1 MPNSLSGNILCVDD
15 DEDACKV
22 LSATL
27 PLLKF
32 TFAHSFASGLHLI
45 RSGIFDLYFL
55 DEFIPDASGLELCRE
70 IRKTDANTPVVM
82 LSPSGHLSDPDTAF
96 AAGASAYL
104 DMPGDFCRLESTVV
118 GLIRQAEARSIDAR
132 IAEIEAMGVE
142 IRRHLAGI
150 SAPVKENPDGGTPPA
165 DPLLKARAYAA
176 FRDSGGVRSHFDRL
190 WPDVLSAVGS
200 D

>member
-32 TFAHSFASGLHLI
+32 TFAHSFASGLRLI
-45 RSGIFDLYFL
+45 RSDIFDLYFL

-70 IRKTDANTPVVM
+70 IRKSDANTPVIM
-82 LSPSGHLSDPDTAF
+82 LSPSGHASDPDTAF

-132 IAEIEAMGVE
+132 MAEMAEIAA
-142 IRRHLAGI
+142 RR
-150 SAPVKENPDGGTPPA
+150 KENQDGGTPPA

-190 WPDVLSAVGS
+190 WPDVLSAVRS

>member
-70 IRKTDANTPVVM
+70 IRKSDANTPVIM
-82 LSPSGHLSDPDTAF
+82 LSPAGHASDPDTAF

-132 IAEIEAMGVE
+132 MAEIAAIGDE
-142 IRRHLAGI
+142 ITTHLAEI
-150 SAPVKENPDGGTPPA
+150 AARRKENQDGGTPPA

-190 WPDVLSAVGS
+190 WPDVLSAVRS